1 MLSDYNRKNT
11 VIVNSN
17 FVNLHSTE
25 SAGAI
30 LLSQMSVAQII
41 NCTFMNVTAVKNGG
55 AVFIDVFGNGLPGTT
70 LIANSSFIN
79 STGNF
84 GGALLQ
90 LHGNLTINNSKFD
103 DFEKEQFF
111 LDEKNKNLNETK
123 FTLSYISEKNFSS
136 EVNPSGVLANFFN
149 QVSK

>member
-55 AVFIDVFGNGLPGTT
+55 AVTSD
-70 LIANSSFIN
+70 NSGEIQELKAQIENPIFLS
-79 STGNF
+79 S
-84 GGALLQ
+84 
-90 LHGNLTINNSKFD
+90 SKY
-103 DFEKEQFF
+103 
-111 LDEKNKNLNETK
+111 L
-123 FTLSYISEKNFSS
+123 
-136 EVNPSGVLANFFN
+136 
-149 QVSK
+149 